1 MIMPPRTVTS
11 PELHEALPE
20 TEAAR
25 VRQAF
30 NEIVHVPSLLER
42 IDKRGRNVTALVY
55 DIGRGKLDPAIFEI
69 TQIYGIIEL
78 RDSDEYK
85 KPAYAAL
92 REYHK
97 EDESYIEL
105 TPDSDPD
112 AISEKVYAAGIVR
125 DFRLID
131 NFIDEEREGFNH
143 KTEYRP
149 YQNLIDLSQPVFP
162 MIQPNKLLQF
172 VSENENEHPGCHG
185 VQIEAILIKAAAAFD
200 SFRSALYAN
209 DETTLQTAL
218 YDIEAFY
225 APLCEIIGYDAF
237 VMAMRNE
244 TYKLRMIRDGQVKQG
259 LRPEQRIEKAR
270 SMLENYPTERVKEIV
285 GDVIHDYFL
294 ASPGTENLTE
304 DAVTNTSG
312 HGIVLGTGTVLTS
325 PDLPDIDYLWRRKSE
340 GSLAKKLEKSGNP
353 VDIIGLTIIT
363 DSVEE
368 SMQIFNYLM
377 EKTESSSIESVS
389 PIASQE
395 RDTAYSAA
403 GSLEFTKMVQNNLAT
418 KGPEVETRTRTNGYE
433 AMKATVLHL
442 TTVEQSDG
450 SLRLIQT
457 PIEIMIMTKDAH
469 HAARVKDAAHVKK
482 YLGGAHV
489 LGTDQKYTDLENEDF
504 DSTALEEINE
514 RRRSTEKLGLTK
526 QGLARSLEELRATSR
541 IRPIQV
547 GQAAAARSVKNPR
560 WVRPKNR

>member
-1 MIMPPRTVTS
+1 MHTRTASS
-11 PELHEALPE
+11 PELHEALPDA
-20 TEAAR
+20 EAVR

-30 NEIVHVPSLLER
+30 AEIVHVPSLLEH
-42 IDKRGRNVTALVY
+42 IDERAHNVTALVH

-69 TQIYGIIEL
+69 TNIYGIVEL

-85 KPAYAAL
+85 KAAYAAL
-92 REYHK
+92 REYRK
-97 EDESYIEL
+97 EDESYLEL
-105 TPDSDPD
+105 TDNSNPDT
-112 AISEKVYAAGIVR
+112 ISEKVYGAGIVR

-131 NFIDEEREGFNH
+131 NFINEEREGFNH

-162 MIQPNKLLQF
+162 MIHPTKLLHF
-172 VSENENEHPGCHG
+172 VSENEKKHPGCQG
-185 VQIEAILIKAAAAFD
+185 VQIEAILVKAAATFD
-200 SFRSALYAN
+200 SFRRALHAN
-209 DETTLQTAL
+209 DETTLQSTL

-244 TYKLRMIRDGQVKQG
+244 TYKLRMIRAGETKQSMT
-259 LRPEQRIEKAR
+259 PEQRIEKAR
-270 SMLENYPTERVKEIV
+270 SMLENYPTEMVKEIV

-294 ASPGTENLTE
+294 TAPDTENLTVNE
-304 DAVTNTSG
+304 VTNTSG
-312 HGIVLGTGTVLTS
+312 HGIALGTGTVLTI
-325 PDLPDIDYLWRRKSE
+325 PDLPDFDYLWRRKSE
-340 GSLAKKLEKSGNP
+340 GSLAKKLEKEGNP

-368 SMQIFNYLM
+368 SMKIFNFIM
-377 EKTESSSIESVS
+377 DKTESSNVESVS
-389 PIASQE
+389 PIYSQE

-403 GSLEFTKMVQNNLAT
+403 GSLEFTRMVQNGLT
-418 KGPEVETRTRTNGYE
+418 TQGPEVETRTRTNGYE
-433 AMKATVLHL
+433 AMKATILHH
-442 TTVEQSDG
+442 TTVEQPDG
-450 SLRLIQT
+450 SLKLVET

-526 QGLARSLEELRATSR
+526 QGLVRAIEELRAASR

-547 GQAAAARSVKNPR
+547 GRAAAAGSARHASWVNP
-560 WVRPKNR
+560 KSS